1 MVSTMEI
8 ASQDPILEEAERSFG
23 LSYLFPYQRLVISN
37 VLEAMANPEALGR
50 RQLVILPTG
59 AGKSLCF
66 QLPAVMIKEM
76 TVVIFP
82 LLSLMADQER
92 RMQEGG
98 IRCRVLRGG
107 QSAEERTEIWKE
119 ADAGALR
126 ILLTN
131 PETASGPEVLKRL
144 SALPIGHIVIDE
156 SHCVAEWGETFRPS
170 YLKLKEVVA
179 ALPAAVVTAF
189 TATASP
195 PILAKITEHVFGSA
209 AAHLIVGNPDRSNL
223 RYSVLPTLSKDA
235 TLISLLSPH
244 PPGAPADL
252 CPPSASGELRPPS
265 APADLCPPG
274 LQRPALIFCATR
286 KRAENTA
293 MLLRER
299 LGEDEIRYYHAG
311 LSREEKKRIEDWF
324 FQSPNGILAST
335 TAYGMGVDKAN
346 IRSVLHRDVSP
357 SIESYL
363 QESGRAGRDREPA
376 EAVLLFSPSDTAPR
390 GAPNSANSP
399 TTANAEPPDY
409 TEQRRLAMLAY
420 AAGSDCRR
428 EHLLRLLGHE
438 LEFCNGCDVCRGTA
452 VHEAPELPVLLRFVA
467 RNARAL
473 TLDEAVATASGERS
487 HFVFSRGL
495 HLRRDYGC
503 LSTMHPDEVRDCFT
517 VLENGGLLARPGRSL
532 FPRRLRL
539 TAAGRAR
546 LRLSPAGRARLRLTH
561 ISQRQSRTRRTGE
574 PAA

>member
-1 MVSTMEI
+1 MATEI
-8 ASQDPILEEAERSFG
+8 ITPDPILDEAQRSFG

-37 VLEAMANPEALGR
+37 VLEALADPEAIGR

-66 QLPAVMIKEM
+66 QLPAIMIREM
-76 TVVIFP
+76 TVVVFP

-92 RMQEGG
+92 RMQESG
-98 IRCRVLRGG
+98 IPCRVLRGG
-107 QSAEERTEIWKE
+107 QSITERNEIWKQ
-119 ADAGALR
+119 ADAGTLR

-131 PETASGPEVLKRL
+131 PETASGPTVLKRL
-144 SALPIGHIVIDE
+144 TALPIGHIVIDE

-170 YLKLKEVVA
+170 YLKLREVVA

-209 AAHLIVGNPDRSNL
+209 AAHLIVGNPDRTNL

-235 TLISLLSPH
+235 ALISLLSPH
-244 PPGAPADL
+244 PPAPAL
-252 CPPSASGELRPPS
+252 
-265 APADLCPPG
+265 APAPA

-286 KRAENTA
+286 KRAESTA

-311 LSREEKKRIEDWF
+311 LSRDEKKRVEDWF
-324 FQSPNGILAST
+324 FHSPNGILAST
-335 TAYGMGVDKAN
+335 TAYGMGVDKSN

-376 EAVLLFSPSDTAPR
+376 EAVLLFSLSDGAPR
-390 GAPNSANSP
+390 GRPADTTVCDAAPRSGPAAP
-399 TTANAEPPDY
+399 ADY

-420 AAGSDCRR
+420 AAAGDCRR

-452 VHEAPELPVLLRFVA
+452 VHEAPELQILLRFVA
-467 RNARAL
+467 HNARAL
-473 TLDEAVATASGERS
+473 TLDEAVATAGGERS
-487 HFVFSRGL
+487 YFVFSRGL

-503 LSTMHPDEVRDCFT
+503 LSSMHLTEIRGCLT
-517 VLENGGLLARPGRSL
+517 ELEAGGLLSRPPRSL

-539 TAAGRAR
+539 TPEGRAV
-546 LRLSPAGRARLRLTH
+546 LS
-561 ISQRQSRTRRTGE
+561 RRVLHVGQ
-574 PAA
+574 P

>member
-1 MVSTMEI
+1 MSTTEI
-8 ASQDPILEEAERSFG
+8 DPEDPILEEARRSFG
-23 LSYLFPYQRLVISN
+23 LAYLFPYQRLVISN
-37 VLEAMANPEALGR
+37 VLEAVADPEAVGR

-66 QLPAVMIKEM
+66 QLPAVMIREM

-98 IRCRVLRGG
+98 IACRVVRGG
-107 QSAEERTEIWKE
+107 QSTEERTEIWSA
-119 ADAGALR
+119 ADAGNLR
-126 ILLTN
+126 VLLTN
-131 PETASGPEVLKRL
+131 PETASGPEVLRRL
-144 SALPIGHIVIDE
+144 GALPIGHMVIDE

-170 YLKLKEVVA
+170 YLKLRDVVA

-209 AAHLIVGNPDRSNL
+209 AAHLIVGNPDRTNL

-235 TLISLLSPH
+235 ALVSLLSP
-244 PPGAPADL
+244 PA
-252 CPPSASGELRPPS
+252 R
-265 APADLCPPG
+265 G

-299 LGEDEIRYYHAG
+299 LAEEEIRYYHAG

-324 FQSPNGILAST
+324 FHSPNGILAST

-390 GAPNSANSP
+390 SARGAYPPNSGQAD
-399 TTANAEPPDY
+399 TTLRLAAATDAAPKTPPPDY

-420 AAGSDCRR
+420 AAASDCRR

-438 LEFCNGCDVCRGTA
+438 LEFCNGCDVCSGSA
-452 VHEAPELPVLLRFVA
+452 VREAPELRKLLGFLA
-467 RNARAL
+467 DNARAL
-473 TLDEAVATASGERS
+473 TLDEAVVTAGGERS
-487 HFVFSRGL
+487 HYVFSRGL
-495 HLRRDYGC
+495 HLRRGYGC
-503 LSTMHPDEVRDCFT
+503 LSTMHPEEIRDCFL
-517 VLENGGLLARPGRSL
+517 VLEAGGLLARPARSL

-539 TAAGRAR
+539 TRRGQTQLHSPVGTVLTE
-546 LRLSPAGRARLRLTH
+546 LRPH
-561 ISQRQSRTRRTGE
+561 
-574 PAA
+574 

>member
-1 MVSTMEI
+1 MSTTSI
-8 ASQDPILEEAERSFG
+8 APQDPILEEAQRSFG

-37 VLEAMANPEALGR
+37 VLEAVADPEALGR

-66 QLPAVMIKEM
+66 QLPAVMIREM

-107 QSAEERTEIWKE
+107 QSLEERKEIWKE

-144 SALPIGHIVIDE
+144 ATLPIGHIVIDE

-170 YLKLKEVVA
+170 YLKLRDVVA

-195 PILAKITEHVFGSA
+195 PILAKITEHVFGST

-235 TLISLLSPH
+235 ALVSLLSPPATH
-244 PPGAPADL
+244 TPESRSSAHTPGQPPPPA
-252 CPPSASGELRPPS
+252 
-265 APADLCPPG
+265 PG

-286 KRAENTA
+286 KRAESTA

-324 FQSPNGILAST
+324 FHSPNGILAST
-335 TAYGMGVDKAN
+335 TAYGMGVDKSN

-376 EAVLLFSPSDTAPR
+376 EAVLLFSPGDTAPR
-390 GAPNSANSP
+390 GGPKAAPAEAGAANASAPNGTPVA
-399 TTANAEPPDY
+399 TEPDY
-409 TEQRRLAMLAY
+409 TEQRQLAMLAY
-420 AAGSDCRR
+420 AAASDCRR

-438 LEFCNGCDVCRGTA
+438 LEFCNGCDVCRGTV
-452 VHEAPELPVLLRFVA
+452 VHEAPELPILLNFVA

-495 HLRRDYGC
+495 QLRRDYGC
-503 LSTMHPDEVRDCFT
+503 LSAMHPDEVRDCFT
-517 VLENGGLLARPGRSL
+517 VLESGGLLARPPRSL

-539 TAAGRAR
+539 TRQGRKR
-546 LRLSPAGRARLRLTH
+546 VRGVLSSSP
-561 ISQRQSRTRRTGE
+561 GE
-574 PAA
+574 

>member
-1 MVSTMEI
+1 MI
-8 ASQDPILEEAERSFG
+8 ATEMSSPDPILDEAQRSFG

-37 VLEAMANPEALGR
+37 VLEALADPEAIGR

-66 QLPAVMIKEM
+66 QLPAIMIREM
-76 TVVIFP
+76 TVVVFP

-92 RMQEGG
+92 RMQESG
-98 IRCRVLRGG
+98 IPCRVLRGG
-107 QSAEERTEIWKE
+107 QSITERNEIWKQ
-119 ADAGALR
+119 ADAGTLR

-131 PETASGPEVLKRL
+131 PETASGPTLLKRL
-144 SALPIGHIVIDE
+144 TALPIGHIVIDE

-170 YLKLKEVVA
+170 YLKLREVVA

-209 AAHLIVGNPDRSNL
+209 AAHLIVGNPDRTNL

-235 TLISLLSPH
+235 ALISLLSPH
-244 PPGAPADL
+244 PPAPAVAHLHDT
-252 CPPSASGELRPPS
+252 P
-265 APADLCPPG
+265 APVRLPA

-286 KRAENTA
+286 KRAEGTA

-311 LSREEKKRIEDWF
+311 LSRDEKKRIEDWF
-324 FQSPNGILAST
+324 FHSPNGILAST
-335 TAYGMGVDKAN
+335 TAYGMGVDKSN

-376 EAVLLFSPSDTAPR
+376 EAVLLFSPSDGAPR
-390 GAPNSANSP
+390 GRPAAPTGGSAD
-399 TTANAEPPDY
+399 TTDCDAAPRGGPAAPAEY

-420 AAGSDCRR
+420 AAAGDCRR

-438 LEFCNGCDVCRGTA
+438 LEFCNGCDVCSGTA
-452 VHEAPELPVLLRFVA
+452 VHEEPELRTLLRFVA

-473 TLDEAVATASGERS
+473 TLDEAVATAGGERS
-487 HFVFSRGL
+487 YFVFSRGL

-503 LSTMHPDEVRDCFT
+503 LSSMHLTEIRGCLT
-517 VLENGGLLARPGRSL
+517 ELESGGLLSRPPRSL

-539 TAAGRAR
+539 TPEGRAV
-546 LRLSPAGRARLRLTH
+546 LS
-561 ISQRQSRTRRTGE
+561 RRVLHVGQ
-574 PAA
+574 P